1 MHTMIAKC
9 RARGFT
15 MLEVLIALL
24 LFTISLVGF
33 AGSMAV
39 SLRSSNIAG
48 ARTQA
53 TFLAQMIEDRMRA
66 NPQAV
71 IAGTYNGTFNSGSGA
86 PSNTCSSGCT
96 SAQIADL
103 DTKLWGQLLGRSL
116 PTGEGVVN
124 CTLAPAPVGAAVRT
138 APWGLC
144 SVTITW
150 GEQAESDQRGGNI
163 GTRVGRFDWVFNP

>member
-1 MHTMIAKC
+1 MHAMIAKR

-15 MLEVLIALL
+15 LLEVLIALL

-39 SLRSSNIAG
+39 SLRSGNIASV
-48 ARTQA
+48 RTQA

-66 NPQAV
+66 NPAAV
-71 IAGTYNGTFNSGSGA
+71 IAGTYNGTFNFSSGA
-86 PSNTCSSGCT
+86 PSNVCTTGCT

-103 DTKLWGQLLGRSL
+103 DTKLWGQMLGRSM
-116 PTGEGVVN
+116 PNGQGVID
-124 CTLAPAPVGAAVRT
+124 CTLAPAPAGAAVRT

-144 SVTITW
+144 RVTITW
-150 GEQAESDQRGGNI
+150 GEQAESGSRGGNI

>member
-1 MHTMIAKC
+1 MHALIARKQ
-9 RARGFT
+9 ASGFT
-15 MLEVLIALL
+15 MLEVLIAVL

-48 ARTQA
+48 VRTQA

-66 NPQAV
+66 NPTAV
-71 IAGTYNGTFNSGSGA
+71 IAGNYNGTFSAATGA
-86 PSNTCSSGCT
+86 PSNNCTSGCT
-96 SAQIADL
+96 SAQVAEL
-103 DTKLWGQLLGRSL
+103 DTRLWGQLLSRSMPNGQGRI
-116 PTGEGVVN
+116 N
-124 CTLAPAPVGAAVRT
+124 CQLAPAPAAAVRT

-150 GEQAESDQRGGNI
+150 GEQAESGMAGGDI
-163 GTRVGRFDWVFNP
+163 GSRIGRFDWVFNP